1 MSSTE
6 QKIHTT
12 LNVCNSDSTW
22 IISTVYASPRIM
34 ERKILWSNLSEVAKL
49 HNLPWLLLGDFNETP
64 SGTNKLG
71 GRQMDFGGGGILLY
85 LSDKDRT
92 NLAAPVF
99 EDEIKQGLWA
109 LKPFKSPRAD
119 GLHAGFF
126 QFFWADILMARPSR
140 VIGFGNL
147 IHSQKSFVSFDLVFI
162 AASLSGKSL
171 LQEVFSAMWLAP
183 SVRSTKNL
191 FYTSQGTAPLQ
202 GIFGGRLEPPQAMAK
217 FLQLDLSE
225 WLKTNCLAK
234 DFISANGIP
243 WRYLFPF
250 AIWTLWKHRN

>member
-1 MSSTE
+1 MWKFS
-6 QKIHTT
+6 K
-12 LNVCNSDSTW
+12 D
-22 IISTVYASPRIM
+22 
-34 ERKILWSNLSEVAKL
+34 
-49 HNLPWLLLGDFNETP
+49 GDFSMASAYALTGP
-64 SGTNKLG
+64 VDTNG
-71 GRQMDFGGGGILLY
+71 QAV
-85 LSDKDRT
+85 T
-92 NLAAPVF
+92 
-99 EDEIKQGLWA
+99 
-109 LKPFKSPRAD
+109 
-119 GLHAGFF
+119 
-126 QFFWADILMARPSR
+126 
-140 VIGFGNL
+140 
-147 IHSQKSFVSFDLVFI
+147 
-162 AASLSGKSL
+162 ASLSGKSL